1 LLETKVP
8 NGICDEL
15 ACWICVSW
23 VLRLPD
29 KFAAATAVASK
40 KVTSGGLFK
49 TEYGYV
55 LADIIPIPE
64 AITSE

>member
-1 LLETKVP
+1 
-8 NGICDEL
+8 
-15 ACWICVSW
+15 VSW

-49 TEYGYV
+49 TEYGYI